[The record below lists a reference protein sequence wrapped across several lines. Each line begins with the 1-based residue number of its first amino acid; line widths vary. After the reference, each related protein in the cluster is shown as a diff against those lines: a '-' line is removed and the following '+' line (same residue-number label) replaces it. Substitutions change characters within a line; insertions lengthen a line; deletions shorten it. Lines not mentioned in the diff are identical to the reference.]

1 MATPL
6 YVLVLLL
13 VTLVSAQ
20 TLSSSCSLCLDLA
33 GQAKRQGTETE
44 DQTKQRILNAAS
56 SYSGDN
62 KTEYINE
69 VNCHWKKYYEDANQ
83 QQPQSLLSICA
94 DTGKCPIEYQTSPSS
109 FILVDITNRT
119 SNYGSTC
126 TMPNIILLHHTVTPT
141 ADETIN
147 VLNQRGLSVQY
158 IVALNGTVYQLV
170 RDFHRAWHAGV
181 GSWREIQN
189 VNSYSAGIE
198 IVNTGDQPFPQKQ
211 MDAVIALVAMLKSRW
226 HVDEHYIIGHSD
238 ISPERKDDPS
248 GYFPWQSLYNE
259 LSIFPDLFNSSL
271 SHERQRSVIIG
282 TNVTYTSEKLSKIQT
297 DLVQLGYTHLTLPL
311 GVYDNNTAYVFQAFN
326 RHFSPEIFKKE
337 ATNPN
342 TQETIH
348 YESNTVVTCDKE
360 EQEQILPV
368 KEFLKNNDEIDGEA
382 LAGAKVLVSLSP
394 LENAN
399 L

>member
-1 MATPL
+1 
-6 YVLVLLL
+6 
-13 VTLVSAQ
+13 
-20 TLSSSCSLCLDLA
+20 
-33 GQAKRQGTETE
+33 
-44 DQTKQRILNAAS
+44 
-56 SYSGDN
+56 
-62 KTEYINE
+62 
-69 VNCHWKKYYEDANQ
+69 
-83 QQPQSLLSICA
+83 
-94 DTGKCPIEYQTSPSS
+94 
-109 FILVDITNRT
+109 
-119 SNYGSTC
+119 
-126 TMPNIILLHHTVTPT
+126 MPNIILLHHTVTPT

-158 IVALNGTVYQLV
+158 IGMFLWPQPDFPHLLIGIIVALNGTVYQLV

-211 MDAVIALVAMLKSRW
+211 MDAVIALVAMLKR

-297 DLVQLGYTHLTLPL
+297 DLVQ
-311 GVYDNNTAYVFQAFN
+311 
-326 RHFSPEIFKKE
+326 
-337 ATNPN
+337 
-342 TQETIH
+342 
-348 YESNTVVTCDKE
+348 
-360 EQEQILPV
+360 
-368 KEFLKNNDEIDGEA
+368 
-382 LAGAKVLVSLSP
+382 
-394 LENAN
+394 
-399 L
+399 